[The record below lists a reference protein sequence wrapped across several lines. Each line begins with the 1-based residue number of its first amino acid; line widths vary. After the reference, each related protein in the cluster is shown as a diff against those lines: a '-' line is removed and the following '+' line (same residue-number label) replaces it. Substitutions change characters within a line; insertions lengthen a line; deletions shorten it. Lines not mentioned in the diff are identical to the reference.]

1 MTGSQAIGKFFE
13 ARFARIYQV
22 YLLAVLLVRRFVT
35 SNNAMS
41 APQYDLVQKW
51 MITGKLDF
59 DNWNG
64 PAWILSVELVF
75 YLLLPMPNKLV
86 LDRRKSQFSS

>member
-1 MTGSQAIGKFFE
+1 
-13 ARFARIYQV
+13 
-22 YLLAVLLVRRFVT
+22 
-35 SNNAMS
+35 
-41 APQYDLVQKW
+41 

-75 YLLLPMPNKLV
+75 YLLLPMPNKLI